1 MTNIEMPIIAEL
13 EVPDIVLDYL
23 KPISDTSPAGVD
35 ASNEEEYFILNM
47 EIPKTSPDYKKCI
60 ELSST
65 ILKEKSK
72 DIKIAAWLCFAYFRT
87 EKVKGLLDGLQI
99 IYHLLK
105 RYGNNLFPSN
115 TLYRSKAIQFLNQPR
130 FFKLVEREVPTL
142 SNSKDYL
149 ESGIILNGIVEEC
162 KKLFPENIPVL
173 KAIIEIIQSHVETAN
188 ELINP
193 SKEKLEKRL
202 EQQPQ
207 EKKVEVV
214 EKLVSQI
221 ISQVKVDEKSVLKV
235 APPKEIPLQPA
246 KVTSENDG
254 IIQLRQILT
263 QFFEYQVDGVKKEKI
278 PESYLVFGISRQ
290 LQWGKLFRPTETEN
304 VTQIEAPN
312 PIIQSNIKKW
322 FEDSDWDMLIPRI
335 EINFLK
341 ADSAFPYWFDS
352 QRFIVKALEQKGGN
366 YVLASEEIKRQL
378 TQLLNRIPDIPKLKF
393 KDKQTAFADD
403 ETIKW
408 IYDEV
413 ISSVS
418 KAEQKEQIILPPIM
432 GEDYDTINYEYKQA
446 CAQLPKNME
455 INITA
460 MQKAIDTD
468 DRRKGKF
475 LRRLNLSNYCMQ
487 AKLYELAKVHL
498 TELSIFIDEYN
509 LPVWEPALCTAVW
522 QSIFLVNKELISSS
536 RDKELKLTLEREQ
549 KELFKKVAK
558 YDSIIAIKL
567 KQKK

>member
-1 MTNIEMPIIAEL
+1 M
-13 EVPDIVLDYL
+13 
-23 KPISDTSPAGVD
+23 
-35 ASNEEEYFILNM
+35 
-47 EIPKTSPDYKKCI
+47 
-60 ELSST
+60 
-65 ILKEKSK
+65 
-72 DIKIAAWLCFAYFRT
+72 
-87 EKVKGLLDGLQI
+87 
-99 IYHLLK
+99 
-105 RYGNNLFPSN
+105 
-115 TLYRSKAIQFLNQPR
+115 
-130 FFKLVEREVPTL
+130 
-142 SNSKDYL
+142 
-149 ESGIILNGIVEEC
+149 
-162 KKLFPENIPVL
+162 
-173 KAIIEIIQSHVETAN
+173 
-188 ELINP
+188 
-193 SKEKLEKRL
+193 
-202 EQQPQ
+202 
-207 EKKVEVV
+207 
-214 EKLVSQI
+214 
-221 ISQVKVDEKSVLKV
+221 
-235 APPKEIPLQPA
+235 
-246 KVTSENDG
+246 
-254 IIQLRQILT
+254 
-263 QFFEYQVDGVKKEKI
+263 KKEKI

-290 LQWGKLFRPTETEN
+290 LQWGKLFRPPEIEN

-322 FEDSDWDMLIPRI
+322 YETSDWDMLIPRI

-352 QRFIVKALEQKGGN
+352 QRFVVKALEQKGGN

-378 TQLLNRIPDIPKLKF
+378 TQLLNRIPDIPGFKF

-413 ISSVS
+413 RSSAS
-418 KAEQKEQIILPPIM
+418 KEEQKEQIILPPIM
-432 GEDYDTINYEYKQA
+432 GEDYDSINHEYKHA
-446 CAQLPKNME
+446 CAQLPKNIE
-455 INITA
+455 INIAA

-509 LPVWEPALCTAVW
+509 LPVWESALCTAVW
-522 QSIFLVNKELISSS
+522 QSMFLVNKELISSS
-536 RDKELKLTLEREQ
+536 RDKELKITLEKEQ